1 MKKFFIPIALLSV
14 FFILAGFSLDN
25 AIVPKDQIL
34 SGGPPKD
41 GIPAILK
48 PKFVRPEQA
57 AFLKEGDQVIGVE
70 VNGTAKA
77 YPLKILNWHE
87 VVNDTVNGIPIM
99 VTF

>member
-1 MKKFFIPIALLSV
+1 MKKFSVSILLLGAFIIST
-14 FFILAGFSLDN
+14 GFSLDN

-48 PKFVRPEQA
+48 PKFVSPEQA
-57 AFLKEGDQVIGVE
+57 AFLNESDQVIGVE
-70 VNGTAKA
+70 VNGAAKA

-87 VVNDTVNGIPIM
+87 VVNDTINGIPIM

>member
-1 MKKFFIPIALLSV
+1 MKKFFILIALLSV

-57 AFLKEGDQVIGVE
+57 AFLQEGDQVIGVE

-87 VVNDTVNGIPIM
+87 VVNDTVNGIPIV